1 MFHCLG
7 SFYSIMQAMK
17 VHCNVV
23 PLIKVSASLDLPIM
37 LSKFH
42 TPQALTWQK
51 RTIRHIRTHKHHLMF
66 SHCCVLGDFS
76 ASDTS
81 LADLHERQR
90 PPPPE
95 LGLMPLP
102 DTDTDSGLD
111 WTHLVDV
118 ASAFEGE
125 RRPQRSE
132 PLSLLFISSPQLC
145 HSFAQSTCPSFIGGR
160 VLSVKLKL
168 SVSLTMSTF
177 ICLGLIVKGIVH
189 TKMKIVINYSPS
201 WRANP

>member
-1 MFHCLG
+1 M
-7 SFYSIMQAMK
+7 
-17 VHCNVV
+17 
-23 PLIKVSASLDLPIM
+23 
-37 LSKFH
+37 
-42 TPQALTWQK
+42 
-51 RTIRHIRTHKHHLMF
+51 
-66 SHCCVLGDFS
+66 LGDLS

-118 ASAFEGE
+118 ANAFEGE

-132 PLSLLFISSPQLC
+132 PLSLLFISPPQLC
-145 HSFAQSTCPSFIGGR
+145 HSFAQFIYPSFIGGR
-160 VLSVKLKL
+160 VIFVKLKVFL
-168 SVSLTMSTF
+168 
-177 ICLGLIVKGIVH
+177 
-189 TKMKIVINYSPS
+189 
-201 WRANP
+201 